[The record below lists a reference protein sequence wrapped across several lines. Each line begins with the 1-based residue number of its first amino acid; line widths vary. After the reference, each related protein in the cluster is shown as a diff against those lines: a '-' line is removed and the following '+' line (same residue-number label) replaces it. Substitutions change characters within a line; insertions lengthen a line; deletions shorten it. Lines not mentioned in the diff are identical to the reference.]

1 MDKTT
6 KIIIGIIVAII
17 VIAGIWYGVS
27 RKPTVPTAK
36 EPIKIGFMGPLSGD
50 GASYGQTELDAI
62 NMAINEINQKG
73 GIKGRLLQVIAEDG
87 KCDGKEATIAANKLI
102 NIDKVKIILGGACS
116 SETLAIA
123 PLTEQNKVLVLTGI
137 SSNPKISDVGEYIFR
152 LSPTDEDFFRPQA
165 RTFYSELGYKK
176 VAVLS
181 EQTDYCIT
189 AREAFI
195 DEFKKL
201 GGEVVAVEVS
211 SPKEKDYR
219 TYITKIKAKDPAAV
233 VIIPQT
239 PITGG
244 LMAKQVKEL
253 MPNVQILG
261 SYSME
266 SADAIKAS
274 EGALNGAII
283 FSVATD
289 IPSGKVIIERY
300 RQTYNKEPID
310 YFLPLEGWD
319 RIFLVKQA
327 IENCDGLDTDC
338 MKNYLYNSKFN
349 LSVGEYR
356 FNSKG
361 DITIFYTN
369 LFKVENNKAN
379 PIGPTRTIVKE

>member
-1 MDKTT
+1 MNKPT

-17 VIAGIWYGVS
+17 IIYGALYILS
-27 RKPTVPTAK
+27 KKPVPTLKK
-36 EPIKIGFMGPLSGD
+36 EPIKIGFIAPLTGD
-50 GASYGQTELDAI
+50 GASYGQTELNSI
-62 NMAINEINQKG
+62 NMAVNEINQKG
-73 GIKGRLLQVIAEDG
+73 GIKGRLLQIIAEDG

-102 NIDKVKIILGGACS
+102 NIDKVKIILGGSCS

-137 SSNPKISDVGEYIFR
+137 ASNPKISDVGEYIFR
-152 LSPTDEDFFRPQA
+152 LTPTDEDFFRPQA
-165 RTFYSELGYKK
+165 RAFYNELGYKK

-219 TYITKIKAKDPAAV
+219 TYITKIKAKNPEAV

-266 SADAIKAS
+266 SSDAIKAS

-283 FSVATD
+283 FSIATD
-289 IPSGKVIIERY
+289 IPSGKTIIEKY
-300 RQTYNKEPID
+300 KQTYNKEPVD

-319 RIFLVKQA
+319 RVFLVKQA
-327 IENCDGLDTDC
+327 IEYCKDINTDC
-338 MKNYLYNSKFN
+338 MKDYLYNNKFN
-349 LSVGEYR
+349 LSLGEYR

-361 DITIFYTN
+361 DITIFYAN

-379 PIGPTRTIVKE
+379 PMGPTRTVVKE